1 MDESLLTL
9 RPTKRLATRQK
20 ILLSFACLPTNLG
33 WALSE
38 SLIIPYLLIIGA
50 PLYVCSWTW
59 FFSPILASY
68 LAPKMDQI
76 CDDWR
81 GANCWGWRGRKK
93 CVLTLAIIAAITMVL
108 LPQSHMITTS
118 IFRSDSVALTFVVA
132 MTIFTVMDVSFY
144 RLVSTVCLT

>member
-1 MDESLLTL
+1 MTDFATNLDDTLTFTSDKIL
-9 RPTKRLATRQK
+9 NTRQK

-68 LAPKMDQI
+68 IAPKMDNW
-76 CDDWR
+76 CDNWTNS
-81 GANCWGWRGRKK
+81 NCWGWRGRKQFI
-93 CVLTLAIIAAITMVL
+93 LILSIISAITMIL
-108 LPQSHMITTS
+108 LPQSHAITQTM
-118 IFRSDSVALTFVVA
+118 FRTESVALTFIIA
-132 MTIFTVMDVSFY
+132 MIIFTIMDISFY
-144 RLVSTVCLT
+144 C